1 MFDGGLLTVL
11 GKDMKQKP
19 TRRSIAILQVL
30 VNHLKGKKWVGLT
43 YFQIAEEARQYV
55 PSNLTVKRRSTV
67 DNLNRMEAQG
77 LILIKRHPGRGHCNE
92 YATGPNFRPDE
103 LCSNVND
110 MVRPGRHRPRT
121 DREKA
126 ERAERRLKRKME
138 QALRYQAA
146 CIASEYTPICE
157 DPDYDEQF
165 FNERCETEYARLKD
179 AEVYLRTEKGFS
191 QRKTPSSLP
200 TASGERA
207 LESADALSFFVG
219 LYVELSEYVQ
229 ERVARRK
236 KCSYRKI
243 KYRRYY
249 KRGTPVAVVNWDYTP
264 PKHKPRYPV
273 HEFGMN
279 FQHNYRELI
288 AHTRVYREIVAHLN
302 NGKPLD
308 MRTCRAL
315 EYRIARDQILPGD
328 AMFVSK
334 WFKPIVSERYNAETF
349 DYYDFEILPK
359 WKDVKEFLRK
369 FWVYYSR
376 AKEICYEQ
384 AEPKLVPEYQIGWEL
399 SARWGGYFQETASNV
414 PLMLDAL
421 YEEGFPLEEFPKPY
435 ELEFSAGTYTILEDQ
450 FICAMCI
457 AWKYNDFRLLRNL
470 PWTVRDRVRYDDELV
485 HVTLPRMFAREFM
498 FTPERQ
504 PYVSGEGGRARA
516 YAFMRKLTESYII
529 PADADEP
536 LIAAD
541 HFKRIAKRKARA
553 LRRAELAHRINPISF
568 DWYRRMGYEKEHNQ
582 LLEAC

>member
-1 MFDGGLLTVL
+1 
-11 GKDMKQKP
+11 MKQKP

-43 YFQIAEEARQYV
+43 YYEIAEEAQQYV
-55 PSNLTVKRRSTV
+55 PANLTVKRRSTV
-67 DNLNRMEAQG
+67 DNLNKMEARG
-77 LILIKRHPGRGHCNE
+77 LIVIKRHPGRGHCNE
-92 YATGPNFRPDE
+92 YALGPSFRPDE

-179 AEVYLRTEKGFS
+179 AELYLRTEKGFS
-191 QRKTPSSLP
+191 LRKTPSSLP
-200 TASGERA
+200 TSSGERA

-236 KCSYRKI
+236 KCSYQKI
-243 KYRRYY
+243 AYRRNY

-273 HEFGMN
+273 REFGMN
-279 FQHNYRELI
+279 FQLNYRELI
-288 AHTRVYREIVAHLN
+288 AHTRVYREIVTHLN
-302 NGKPLD
+302 GGESLD

-334 WFKPIVSERYNAETF
+334 WFEPIVSERYNKETF
-349 DYYDFEILPK
+349 DYYEAEILPR
-359 WKDVKEFLRK
+359 WKNVKEFLQK
-369 FWVYYSR
+369 FWVYYSQ
-376 AKEICYEQ
+376 AKEICYKE
-384 AEPKLVPEYQIGWEL
+384 ADPKRTVEAHIGFEL
-399 SARWGGYFQETASNV
+399 DVFMGGYLEEDRSNY
-414 PLMLDAL
+414 PQMRDAVI
-421 YEEGFPLEEFPKPY
+421 EPGFPKEKFPKPFI
-435 ELEFSAGTYTILEDQ
+435 LNFGDRRVVSLEDQ
-450 FICAMCI
+450 FVRAVCF
-457 AWKYNDFRLLRNL
+457 AWKYHDRSLLRDL
-470 PWTVRDRVRYDDELV
+470 PWDVKERIRNDGDFIDFTIPDL
-485 HVTLPRMFAREFM
+485 FANLFPYV
-498 FTPERQ
+498 PERRE
-504 PYVSGEGGRARA
+504 YVSGPDGAYNTARFIHTMLER
-516 YAFMRKLTESYII
+516 YLDYSGFQ
-529 PADADEP
+529 EP
-536 LIAAD
+536 MHAAD
-541 HFKRIAKRKARA
+541 RFKRTAKRKARA